1 MHLAKP
7 HAPTP
12 LLTMFVSN
20 HASLQRL
27 QRPFKALKPWLLD
40 EYCHA
45 SHALHW
51 KRTRCNPARLA
62 KLEGFCEA
70 HGLNLDR

>member
-12 LLTMFVSN
+12 LLTMFVLN
-20 HASLQRL
+20 HAVLWRSQKPLRA
-27 QRPFKALKPWLLD
+27 FKPWLLD

-45 SHALHW
+45 SNAMHW

-62 KLEGFCEA
+62 KLEGFCET
-70 HGLNLDR
+70 HDLTLYR